1 MRTKSVFLLLFLF
14 FLIIDRAQSVNGLKK
29 QTLHGIVKN
38 EKNKAVQNASVIV
51 KGEEKGTVTDSL
63 GLFKIDANPN
73 SILIIAA
80 EGYEPTMK
88 PVNGKELIIVLV
100 KNPDNNNNRLLNET
114 LSQKAVYNSVQDFG
128 KAEAG

>member
-1 MRTKSVFLLLFLF
+1 MKKKCFSLLLFVTL
-14 FLIIDRAQSVNGLKK
+14 ATVTWTQTSPVSKK

-80 EGYEPTMK
+80 KDM
-88 PVNGKELIIVLV
+88 
-100 KNPDNNNNRLLNET
+100 
-114 LSQKAVYNSVQDFG
+114 SQL
-128 KAEAG
+128 